1 MQDLLYDT
9 IEFKLKREKAGEIEA
24 QLQCFGW
31 EIESERD
38 AKLYSDIVH
47 VRFRRPHKVEQ
58 KDRLQLLQVRVEIA
72 HNRQV
77 GYERTMKTRALVFGL
92 GFGLILLAL
101 LGFGMELIFKRAV
114 LGWGIAVIAVSAIL
128 LGVTAFLSVLIARH
142 DRKEYTRLMRE
153 GAAKIDECC
162 RAAHAI
168 TGKGALYYEQ

>member
-1 MQDLLYDT
+1 MQDILYDT

-24 QLQCFGW
+24 QLECFGW
-31 EIESERD
+31 EIEREWD
-38 AKLYSDIVH
+38 AKFYSDIVH

-77 GYERTMKTRALVFGL
+77 NYERIMESRAVVFGL
-92 GFGLILLAL
+92 ISGLILLAL
-101 LGFGMELIFKRAV
+101 MGFGLELILKRAII
-114 LGWGIAVIAVSAIL
+114 GWGIAVIAVSSVL
-128 LGVTAFLSVLIARH
+128 LCVTTLLSVLIKRH
-142 DRKEYTRLMRE
+142 DRKKYTRLMRE

-168 TGKGALYYEQ
+168 TGKGALYNER